1 MGYFF
6 VSFFMS
12 KIIGFDRHQL
22 HFSSLEDVI
31 SHDNEVRF
39 IDAFVE
45 KLDLKLLGVN
55 SLSQSEKKKTG
66 RPAFCDK
73 IFLKL
78 YLYAYLNGIRSS
90 RKLEREATLNI
101 ELHWLLEGL
110 RPNYHSIADFRKLN
124 SVALQNLFKLFVLF
138 LKDAELVGGK
148 VIAVDGTKIRGSNS
162 KKNNYNPKKIQRHLA
177 YIEEKSKTLLEQF
190 EKTDAEEEQGLHLAG
205 VEEKLNRLKR
215 HKIKYE
221 QLQKQLDESEE
232 PQVSTTDPDSRALLV
247 QGVVVEVGYNVQA
260 AVDEQHKLVIAT
272 HTINRNDKNALHAIS
287 KEAKDNIKAES
298 LTVLAD
304 KGYHTAKELEA
315 CHTDKID
322 TIVAR
327 QVLVNSNKKGT
338 QPNYMVEH
346 FKYDQENDTYTCPQG
361 ETLHTTGKWHTKK
374 RDRNI
379 SYQFKK
385 YRTNACLTCPVK
397 HFCTGR
403 KDGRREIERSQ
414 YAEAVER
421 NKANYEAHPKLY
433 RKRQEINEHIFG
445 TIKRQWN
452 LYYTNLRG
460 LEKVNGELA
469 LIMTV
474 YNLKRAKNILGID
487 GLMEKL
493 SNWTPKYPTAGFF
506 VINRAKKLHFKPFCF
521 LQINLAA

>member
-1 MGYFF
+1 
-6 VSFFMS
+6 MS

-138 LKDAELVGGK
+138 LKDAGLVGGK
-148 VIAVDGTKIRGSNS
+148 VI
-162 KKNNYNPKKIQRHLA
+162 
-177 YIEEKSKTLLEQF
+177 
-190 EKTDAEEEQGLHLAG
+190 
-205 VEEKLNRLKR
+205 
-215 HKIKYE
+215 
-221 QLQKQLDESEE
+221 
-232 PQVSTTDPDSRALLV
+232 
-247 QGVVVEVGYNVQA
+247 
-260 AVDEQHKLVIAT
+260 
-272 HTINRNDKNALHAIS
+272 
-287 KEAKDNIKAES
+287 
-298 LTVLAD
+298 
-304 KGYHTAKELEA
+304 
-315 CHTDKID
+315 
-322 TIVAR
+322 
-327 QVLVNSNKKGT
+327 
-338 QPNYMVEH
+338 
-346 FKYDQENDTYTCPQG
+346 
-361 ETLHTTGKWHTKK
+361 
-374 RDRNI
+374 
-379 SYQFKK
+379 
-385 YRTNACLTCPVK
+385 
-397 HFCTGR
+397 
-403 KDGRREIERSQ
+403 
-414 YAEAVER
+414 AVER